1 MICSRNTLAREM
13 IKRKKEGRGEL
24 KHKALKSVF
33 TEEIGEQLKSE
44 LLECYEIR

>member
-1 MICSRNTLAREM
+1 MNLL
-13 IKRKKEGRGEL
+13 KQDGRGENGRHGLPL
-24 KHKALKSVF
+24 KGVF